1 MGNSV
6 SQQNPVDVIYS
17 NLDTFLAHSNPE
29 NLASLKNLI
38 DTISTTDK
46 EGKLAKTIAYCNIG
60 YVENQNGALAKAID
74 VYEKAKQLYF
84 SENLSN
90 YDIIEYCL
98 KPLGNLYIK
107 SQAFSEA
114 ENTVKHYIL
123 YAKET
128 GQINQEKSGI
138 LNLSVLYHNRGEF
151 EKAKAILL
159 QTLKKDPSNLDL
171 KLNLASAY
179 FALKQNQETLN
190 LLKEILNSNSKNVQ
204 ALQLL
209 AQIYLSD
216 KEFDKAISILKSGVN
231 FLKNNP
237 KTSSREIAKIHLS
250 LAETYLA
257 ADQLMNSYSEI
268 QKIYD
273 LLIPLYKVEYS
284 LPERDQLYAETTL
297 MDALDLQANVLSK
310 QGKLEEALKAFDLA
324 SEVNDFLFLQ
334 LYVQDS
340 KLIAQQNVKRRSE
353 QMMEIF
359 YLQYQTTKKVEWLES
374 ALQLDSKSKGRIVAD
389 AVYLKEKIRSE
400 FSEKSSKFQ
409 KIQKELAVLAEQIQN
424 HVQREDL
431 NYNKLASLQKDY
443 SVALTKQRLLYDDI
457 QSEIVEVS
465 DSKTSIDLN
474 KIKQKSSTSNQTI
487 VSYFVGSK
495 AVYQFMISNEIS
507 EFKKLTNSKSEYDQ
521 FYDAIRSYNHF
532 FNNPN
537 TINNDIPLFTIAS
550 LKLYNQLQLP
560 KAKSLIIIPDGI
572 LSFVPFQTLLTRETN
587 TFQYNEMPFLVFEST
602 LSYVVSF
609 YEFLNNTRSFKNDQ
623 SVLGVF
629 PVFKNTPQELGYS
642 VFEAEAIADLFST
655 NLLMESQATA
665 TNFIENSNDYS
676 ILHISTHA
684 LGGTFSSEPTIQ
696 FYDRT
701 LSLEELYALDFSNDL
716 VILSAC
722 DTGIGK
728 VVKGEGALSLARG
741 FQYSGAPNVLFS
753 LWQVNDKSTAELMEY
768 YYKNLKKT
776 QSRNLSLHHASL
788 NYLQDETIDNSRKSP
803 YYWGA
808 FEYYGTTDAPQESSD
823 WPWTFLLLLII
834 PLDGFAVWY
843 FKRRR
848 V

>member
-29 NLASLKNLI
+29 NLASFKNLI

-46 EGKLAKTIAYCNIG
+46 EGKLARTIAYCNIG
-60 YVENQNGALAKAID
+60 YVENQNGALAIAID

-151 EKAKAILL
+151 EKAKYILL

-389 AVYLKEKIRSE
+389 AVYLKEKISSE

-409 KIQKELAVLAEQIQN
+409 KIQMELAVLAEQIQN
-424 HVQREDL
+424 HFEREDL

-474 KIKQKSSTSNQTI
+474 KIKQKSSTSNHTL

-521 FYDAIRSYNHF
+521 FYDAIRSYNYF

-560 KAKSLIIIPDGI
+560 KAKNLIIIPDGI

-808 FEYYGTTDAPQESSD
+808 FEYYGTTDAPQESSN
-823 WPWTFLLLLII
+823 WPWTSLLLLII
-834 PLDGFAVWY
+834 PLGGFAVWY